1 MGEILA
7 PAFWVF
13 VLINAGIYT
22 IFALGLQL
30 QYGVAGL
37 MNFGAVALMGLSA
50 YAMVIAIISW
60 QIPFLLACLLALVVA
75 GLGGAFL
82 GLIARRLRGDYF
94 AIVTIAFSET
104 FRYIAKNASDFT
116 GGDQGSLAIP
126 SDEPTSS
133 YVGPWNAFSASIS
146 SGVENLIGLTM
157 GRDIVMLVVIWL
169 IAGVLMFL
177 IARLERMP
185 WATVLR
191 ASREGDVVPDSL
203 GKRVG
208 VMRTQVLII
217 GSVLGGVAGIFFA
230 LQFSFIQ
237 PNNFE
242 PLATFFAWTIILLGG
257 ATRVIGV
264 PVGALIFGF
273 IFAGTRFF
281 DFPPFSWFESAD
293 RAYLRLII
301 VGLILIA
308 IVMWRPQGILG
319 RRKEMILE

>member
-1 MGEILA
+1 MGEILV
-7 PAFWVF
+7 PAFWIF

-22 IFALGLQL
+22 IFALGLQI

-37 MNFGAVALMGLSA
+37 MNFGAVALMGISA
-50 YAMVIAIISW
+50 YSMVIAIISW
-60 QIPFLLACLLALVVA
+60 QIPFLLACLIALIVA

-104 FRYIAKNASDFT
+104 FRYIARNAADLT

-126 SDEPTSS
+126 SDQPTSS
-133 YVGPWNAFSASIS
+133 YVGAWNEFTVQITAS
-146 SGVENLIGLTM
+146 VESLIGKTM
-157 GRDIVMLVVIWL
+157 DRDTVMLIVVWVVAIGL
-169 IAGVLMFL
+169 LVL

-185 WATVLR
+185 WARVLR
-191 ASREGDVVPDSL
+191 ATREGDIVPASL
-203 GKRVG
+203 GKRVDL
-208 VMRTQVLII
+208 MRTQVLII
-217 GSVLGGVAGIFFA
+217 GSVLGGIAGIFFA
-230 LQFSFIQ
+230 LQFSFVQ

-242 PLATFFAWTIILLGG
+242 PLATFFAWMIILLGG

-293 RAYLRLII
+293 KAYLRLII